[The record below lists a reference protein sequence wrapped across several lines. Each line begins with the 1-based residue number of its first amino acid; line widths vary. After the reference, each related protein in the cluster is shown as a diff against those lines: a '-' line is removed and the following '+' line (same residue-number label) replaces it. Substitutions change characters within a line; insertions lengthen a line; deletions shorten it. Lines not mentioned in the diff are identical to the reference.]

1 VSRRT
6 RTLTLDMLVA
16 GALIR
21 YPRYLSQASWTLTTP
36 EAVVEELTAALKHG
50 PSAQVGRH
58 KLMRKAR
65 KVVAGVR
72 GIFGHGA

>member
-1 VSRRT
+1 
-6 RTLTLDMLVA
+6 VA

-21 YPRYLSQASWTLTTP
+21 YPRYLSQATWRLTTP
-36 EAVVEELTAALKHG
+36 EAVVDELTAALQRG
-50 PSAQVGRH
+50 PSAQVGRR

-65 KVVAGVR
+65 KMVAGMR